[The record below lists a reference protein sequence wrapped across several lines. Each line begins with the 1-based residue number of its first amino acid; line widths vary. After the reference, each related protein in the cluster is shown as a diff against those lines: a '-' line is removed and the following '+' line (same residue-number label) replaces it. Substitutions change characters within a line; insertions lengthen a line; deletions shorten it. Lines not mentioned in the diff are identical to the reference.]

1 MNLNLSVESAEIQFK
16 EILEDF
22 FITIYDERSLS
33 SHGIDHHRRVW
44 KYAKELL
51 HFKFDTNS
59 GLSFQF
65 ILKLIIAC
73 YLHDIGMSVDSGIR
87 HGKHSSNL
95 CKEFLSK
102 NNLQINEY
110 EDLLETI
117 ENHDRKEYTGDSE
130 VNELLT
136 ILSVADDLDAFG
148 FSGIYR
154 YSEIYLIRG
163 IKPEIIGEMIIE
175 NAAKRF
181 EYFEKNF
188 GQNIQL
194 LQKHRDRYSILIR
207 FFTEYNKQAPSYR
220 FECQKPLGFC
230 GVVELFIKMIKN
242 KKVLNEIFQ
251 EQEKYP
257 EDHIIQWFFNGLKT
271 EILK

>member
-1 MNLNLSVESAEIQFK
+1 MNLNHTVESAEHQFK
-16 EILEDF
+16 QILEDF
-22 FITIYDERSLS
+22 FITIYNERSLA

-44 KYAKELL
+44 QYAKELL
-51 HFKFDTNS
+51 YLKFDTNS

-65 ILKLIIAC
+65 ISKLIIAC

-102 NNLQINEY
+102 NNLLINEY

-117 ENHDRKEYTGDSE
+117 ENHDRKEYPGNSD

-163 IKPEIIGEMIIE
+163 IKPEIIGEMVIE

-181 EYFEKNF
+181 EHFEKYFDIN
-188 GQNIQL
+188 NPL
-194 LQKHRDRYSILIR
+194 VQKHRDRYNILIS
-207 FFTEYNKQAPSYR
+207 FFTEYNKQAPSFR
-220 FECQKPLGFC
+220 FYCQKPLGFC
-230 GVVELFIKMIKN
+230 GIIELFIQMIKS
-242 KKVLNEIFQ
+242 KKVLNTIFE

-257 EDHIIQWFFNGLKT
+257 EDDIIQWFFNGLKT
-271 EILK
+271 EIF